1 MPLASSRSG
10 RFRREKRSSCLPT
23 TRIRRRAL
31 SYEVDLTKPVG
42 QRIVNLQFHGKALD
56 PAQTLRVAINNYR
69 YTGGG
74 GYSVYKG
81 LPVLFRSPLKSGSS

>member
-1 MPLASSRSG
+1 MSYEIDLTRPVG
-10 RFRREKRSSCLPT
+10 D
-23 TRIRRRAL
+23 RIR
-31 SYEVDLTKPVG
+31 D
-42 QRIVNLQFHGKALD
+42 LQFHGKPLD

-81 LPVLFRSPLKSGSS
+81 LPVFIPIDHGDSRASDRLP